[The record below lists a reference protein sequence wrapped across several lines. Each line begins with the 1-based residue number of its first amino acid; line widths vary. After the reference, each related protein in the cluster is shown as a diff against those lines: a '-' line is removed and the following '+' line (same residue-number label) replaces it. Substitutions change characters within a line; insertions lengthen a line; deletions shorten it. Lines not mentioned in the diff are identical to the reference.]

1 MNAWSPARA
10 ALCVAAIYGNFLIF
24 AQFAF
29 VELLRKQGVAVNGER
44 ALLGAMALAG
54 ISGGFLMAQ
63 RGSGKAR
70 ICLALV
76 LTGLAAALAP
86 LCHGIT
92 AFALIAVMTGLG
104 LGAATVGLSAT
115 LRHWC
120 NLRWVGFGV
129 GLGYALCN
137 LPFVFTASAAQQA
150 WIGAAMAFFAAL
162 ILPAS
167 SAAEPWACT
176 SSSSISRWAAVLMFA
191 ALVWLD
197 SAAFFI
203 IQHAAELKAATWHDA
218 MLWRNAGL
226 HLVAACVA
234 GEWLSRARP
243 VWLLPVAWAL
253 LALAAML
260 VNHPETRLWAGWI
273 YPVAVSFY
281 CVALIAW
288 PGWFCAAQD
297 DSRAGWHA
305 AWLFAIA
312 GWIGSANGIGMA
324 ETLHRV
330 PPLFVAAT
338 GVVMLCVLGGTKS
351 WRSSAAVALVLG
363 VVAFGWKSSAVR
375 ASDPME
381 RGRQVYLE
389 EGCIHCHSQYVRPH
403 PLDQEYWGPAD
414 DPGRALAGQPVL
426 IGNRRQGPDL
436 ARVGARRSPEW
447 LRQHFLNPRLFA
459 QASVMPS
466 YAHLESDGR
475 LEDLVAYLRA
485 TGVPAMGGLIN
496 HAAAWKPDES
506 TMLGEKDGAAL
517 FARHCAVCHGAQ
529 GRGDGILS
537 KAWLRPPANLVDG
550 PFIWS
555 RPGEDQRDRM
565 ARVIKY
571 GMIGTD
577 MPGHEALNDEQ
588 IVALVA
594 ELLRLRGGEG
604 TTDERR

>member
-1 MNAWSPARA
+1 MKAWSALRA
-10 ALCVAAIYGNFLIF
+10 ALCVAATYGNFLIF

-44 ALLGAMALAG
+44 ALLGGMALAG
-54 ISGGFLMAQ
+54 IIGGFLMAQ
-63 RGSGKAR
+63 CGPGKAR
-70 ICLALV
+70 IGSALV

-86 LCHGIT
+86 LCQGMA
-92 AFALIAVMTGLG
+92 AFTLIAVMTGLG
-104 LGAATVGLSAT
+104 LGAATVGLSAS

-120 NLRWVGFGV
+120 SLRWVGPGV

-137 LPFVFTASAAQQA
+137 LPWVFTTSAAQQA
-150 WIGAAMAFFAAL
+150 WIGAAMAFFAVL
-162 ILPAS
+162 ILPAGG
-167 SAAEPWACT
+167 AAGPWVCHA
-176 SSSSISRWAAVLMFA
+176 SPSISRWAAVLMFA

-203 IQHAAELKAATWHDA
+203 IQHASELKAATWHDA

-234 GEWLSRARP
+234 GEWLSRARA

-253 LALAAML
+253 LACAALL
-260 VNHPETRLWAGWI
+260 VNHPDSRLWAGWI

-288 PGWFCAAQD
+288 PGWFGGAQD
-297 DSRAGWHA
+297 DQSSGWYA

-324 ETLHRV
+324 ETLQRV

-338 GVVMLCVLGGTKS
+338 GVVMLCVLGGTKY

-363 VVAFGWKSSAVR
+363 VVAFGWESSAVR
-375 ASDPME
+375 VSDPVE

-389 EGCIHCHSQYVRPH
+389 EGCIHCHSQYVRPR

-447 LRQHFLNPRLFA
+447 LRQHFRDPRLFA
-459 QASVMPS
+459 HASVMPS

-485 TGVPAMGGLIN
+485 TGVPAMGGLMT
-496 HAAAWKPDES
+496 HVAQWKPSEGS
-506 TMLGEKDGAAL
+506 TTWGDKDGAAL

-529 GRGDGILS
+529 GHGEGILS
-537 KAWLRPPANLVDG
+537 KAWLQPPANLVDG
-550 PFIWS
+550 PFVWS
-555 RPGEDQRDRM
+555 GPGEDQRDRI

-571 GMIGTD
+571 GIIGTD
-577 MPGHEALNDEQ
+577 MPGHETLNDEQ
-588 IVALVA
+588 ISALVA
-594 ELLRLRGGEG
+594 EVLRLRG
-604 TTDERR
+604 ERKN